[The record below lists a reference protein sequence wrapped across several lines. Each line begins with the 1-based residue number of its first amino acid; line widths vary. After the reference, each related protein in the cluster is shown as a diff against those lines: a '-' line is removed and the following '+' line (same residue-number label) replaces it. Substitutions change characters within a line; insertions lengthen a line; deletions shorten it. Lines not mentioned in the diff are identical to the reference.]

1 MNLRRIYTL
10 LVVWAFLL
18 TGPANL
24 TALGVFGP
32 VDAHKN
38 IGGNVVLA
46 WILGYLAQ
54 FGVFMWIMKL
64 VDNQDSIWR
73 TLIWWF
79 SASMLPWAL
88 DWTPPASM
96 LFPLWYAVAIAL
108 AIWIALIASRSES
121 FKERGVR
128 ATGVVLEVLKPMMN
142 VVINNVYIKRKV
154 RLRIERSDGA
164 PDYEATW
171 NGLFMLGE
179 IPSPGDRV
187 SVLIDPANPQRIE
200 YDDSGSPDSGGASKS
215 HTAAA
220 AGQRA
225 TPPENAA
232 ENIGKELERL
242 ASLHERGALTD
253 AEFALA
259 KKKLLR

>member
-10 LVVWAFLL
+10 LVVWVVLL

-24 TALGVFGP
+24 VALGVFGA
-32 VDAHKN
+32 VDAHKS
-38 IGGNVVLA
+38 IGGTLA
-46 WILGYLAQ
+46 LSWVLGYLAQ

-73 TLIWWF
+73 TVIWWF
-79 SASMLPWAL
+79 AASLLPWAL
-88 DWTPPASM
+88 DWTPPGSL
-96 LFPLWYAVAIAL
+96 LFPVWYAVAIGL
-108 AIWIALIASRSES
+108 AVWIAFAARGAES

-128 ATGVVLEVLKPMMN
+128 ATGTVLEVLKPMMN

-154 RLRIERSDGA
+154 RLRIKRSDGA
-164 PDYEATW
+164 PEYEATW

-187 SVLIDPANPQRIE
+187 SVLIDPENPQRIE
-200 YDDSGSPDSGGASKS
+200 YDDSGSPDSAAGGKS
-215 HTAAA
+215 QTAAA
-220 AGQRA
+220 AGQRT
-225 TPPENAA
+225 TPSENAA
-232 ENIGKELERL
+232 ENIGEELERL

-253 AEFALA
+253 AEFVAA